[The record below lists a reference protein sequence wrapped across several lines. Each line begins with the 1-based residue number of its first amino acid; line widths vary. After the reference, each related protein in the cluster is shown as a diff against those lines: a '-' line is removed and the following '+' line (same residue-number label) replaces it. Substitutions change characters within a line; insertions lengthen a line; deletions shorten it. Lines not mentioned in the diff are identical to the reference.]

1 MDKMINADSVIE
13 KLDKQKTFAKQM
25 GKNNAYCKGLR
36 DAIKIVLAES
46 IMQNLVNE
54 QEKDKENV

>member
-1 MDKMINADSVIE
+1 MNKMINADNVIAQ
-13 KLDKQKTFAKQM
+13 LDKQKTFAKQM

-46 IMQNLVNE
+46 IMQNLE
-54 QEKDKENV
+54 EAEETKEES

>member
-46 IMQNLVNE
+46 IMQNLANK
-54 QEKDKENV
+54 QEKDEEDV

>member
-1 MDKMINADSVIE
+1 
-13 KLDKQKTFAKQM
+13 M

-46 IMQNLVNE
+46 IMQNLE
-54 QEKDKENV
+54 EAEETKEES

>member
-54 QEKDKENV
+54 QEEDKENV

>member
-1 MDKMINADSVIE
+1 MNKMINADNVIAQ
-13 KLDKQKTFAKQM
+13 LDKQKTFAKQM

-46 IMQNLVNE
+46 IMQNMTNKSE
-54 QEKDKENV
+54 EESES

>member
-1 MDKMINADSVIE
+1 MNKTINADRVIAQ
-13 KLDKQKTFAKQM
+13 LDKQKTFAKQM

-46 IMQNLVNE
+46 IMQNLE
-54 QEKDKENV
+54 EAEETKEES

>member
-1 MDKMINADSVIE
+1 MINADNVIAQ
-13 KLDKQKTFAKQM
+13 LDKQKTFAKQM

-46 IMQNLVNE
+46 IMQNMANKSE
-54 QEKDKENV
+54 EESES